1 MNRINQLFSDKNR
14 DILSVYYPAGYP
26 SADDTLPILGELQ
39 SQGVDMVEIGIPF
52 SDPMADGVVIQ
63 QASNVALRNGMT
75 LRLLF
80 AQLEAMRSTVTIPVI
95 LMGYLNPIMQYGFE
109 AFCRDCARVGVDGV
123 IVPDLP
129 LADYTQNYKDIAA
142 KYNVKV
148 IMLITPE
155 TSQERIELID
165 RNTDGFIY
173 MVSTASTTGAQSAFD
188 AATEHYFERVASM
201 NLRNRCLVG
210 FGISNKATYDAACR
224 HSSGA
229 IIGSRFVSL
238 LQEYPDI
245 KSAVAELVA
254 SLR

>member
-26 SADDTLPILGELQ
+26 SANDTLPILGELQ

-109 AFCRDCARVGVDGV
+109 AFCQDCARAGVDGV
-123 IVPDLP
+123 IIPDLP
-129 LADYTQNYKDIAA
+129 LVDYTQHYKDIAT

-188 AATEHYFERVASM
+188 ASTEHYFERVASM

-238 LQEYPDI
+238 LQEQHDI

-254 SLR
+254 SLQ